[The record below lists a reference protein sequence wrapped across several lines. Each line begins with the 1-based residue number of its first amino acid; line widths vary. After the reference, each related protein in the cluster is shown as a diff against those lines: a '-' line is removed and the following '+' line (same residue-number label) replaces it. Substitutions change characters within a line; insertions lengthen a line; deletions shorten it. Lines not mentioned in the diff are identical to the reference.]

1 MSLTGWMSTLAVVVA
16 AAACGGGGGDNG
28 GDAAA
33 PAQPGGGAS
42 APVIQTLSS
51 GLDRPWGIAQLP
63 DGRLLVTQKG
73 GSIVRLSAA
82 GAKEATLSGVPQ
94 VLDSGQG
101 GLLGIA
107 LDPDFASAGGNWV
120 YFSYSEPGTGAE
132 AGKAGTSVARG
143 RLQGD
148 ALTEVQVIFRQSP
161 KVDSPGHYGSRLV
174 FARDKTL
181 YITTGERMKGSPSQ
195 DLQQTLGKVIRVN
208 RDGSVPADN
217 PRFAAGAKPGIWSYG
232 HRNIQGAALHPTTG
246 ELWITE
252 HGPQGGDEV
261 NIARAG
267 QNYGW
272 PVKSYGCPYGS
283 PVGDACRIGG
293 GTHAPDYIE
302 PLTTWTPIS
311 IAPAGLIFYTGDLFP
326 EWRGQ
331 LVSGSL
337 AGMAL
342 WRITVNGDTVTGKEK
357 MFGDLGER
365 FRDVIQ
371 ARDGSLLTV
380 TDGGKL
386 MRVSR

>member
-1 MSLTGWMSTLAVVVA
+1 MSVAEWMSALAVAMA
-16 AAACGGGGGDNG
+16 ATACGGGSGGGD
-28 GDAAA
+28 DTAA
-33 PAQPGGGAS
+33 PTQPGGGAG
-42 APVIQTLSS
+42 APTMQTLNST
-51 GLDRPWGIAQLP
+51 LDRPWGLVQLP
-63 DGRLLVTQKG
+63 DNRLLVTQKG
-73 GSIVRLSAA
+73 GTIVRLSAA
-82 GAKEATLSGVPQ
+82 GKTEATITGVPK

-101 GLLGIA
+101 GLLGITI
-107 LDPDFASAGGNWV
+107 DPDFATAGSNWV
-120 YFSYSEPGTGAE
+120 YFSYAEAGTGTE
-132 AGKAGTSVARG
+132 AGKAGTTVARG
-143 RLQGD
+143 RLEGD
-148 ALTEVQVIFRQSP
+148 ALTGVQVIFRQAP
-161 KVDSPGHYGSRLV
+161 KVDGTGHYGSRLV

-208 RDGSVPADN
+208 RDGSIPADN
-217 PRFAAGAKPGIWSYG
+217 PSFAAGAKPGIWSYG
-232 HRNIQGAALHPTTG
+232 HRNIQGAALHPQTG
-246 ELWITE
+246 ELWLTE

-272 PVKSYGCPYGS
+272 PIKSYGCEYGS

-293 GTHAPDYIE
+293 GTHAPTYVE

-311 IAPAGLIFYTGDLFP
+311 VAPAGLAFYTGSMFP

-331 LVSGSL
+331 LISGSL
-337 AGMAL
+337 AGTAL
-342 WRITVNGDTVTGKEK
+342 WRITLNGDTVTGKEK

-371 ARDGSLLTV
+371 ARDGALLTV